1 MKHFILLIISLFLIF
16 SCQKESITIG
26 VNVSETFYVE
36 NEGASMRVL
45 VEGNTESNT
54 FLLFVHGGPGTSSFF
69 YNTDYI
75 SNNIE
80 DKYACVYWD
89 ERNAGASQGNSN
101 GGNLNLKQMTD
112 DLKKV
117 ITILKYRYGKD
128 VSVFILGH
136 SFGGLLTSSFM
147 TTENNQSMV
156 KGWIFA
162 DGSHNYALN
171 DSLTRLM
178 LLDIGQQQIALN
190 KYVDEWTPIIEY
202 CNQHTGNFTIEES
215 TQLNSYASDAET
227 YIDEV
232 LEIDLLEIIKENAIK
247 YDWPITSI
255 LFNQMYSSNAG
266 FNVDLANTEFSST
279 LNKVTA
285 PTLVLFGKYDFICPR
300 GLGDDV
306 YNNISTSEKKIAISP
321 ISGHN
326 IFYQDESFFCNE
338 VNDFIEIYK

>member
-1 MKHFILLIISLFLIF
+1 MKPFSFFIISLVLLT

-26 VNVSETFYVE
+26 LNVSDTFYVE
-36 NEGASMRVL
+36 NNGAAMRVL

-89 ERNAGASQGNSN
+89 ERNAGASQGNAN
-101 GGNLNLKQMTD
+101 GDNLNLKQMTD

-117 ITILKYRYGKD
+117 ILVLKSRYGKD

-147 TTENNQSMV
+147 TADNNQTMV

-162 DGSHNYALN
+162 DGSHNYSLN
-171 DSLTRLM
+171 DSLTRQM
-178 LLDIGQQQIALN
+178 LLDLGQEQIALN
-190 KYVDEWTPIIEY
+190 KNIDKWSPIIEY
-202 CNQHTGNFTIEES
+202 CNEHTANFSIEES
-215 TQLNSYASDAET
+215 NQLNSYASDAET
-227 YIDEV
+227 YFDEV
-232 LEIDLLEIIKENAIK
+232 KKIDLLETIKENAVK
-247 YDWPITSI
+247 HDWPITSI
-255 LFNQMYSSNAG
+255 FFNQKYSSNAD
-266 FNVDLANTEFSST
+266 FNKDLANIEFSSS
-279 LNKVTA
+279 LYKVTA
-285 PTLVLFGKYDFICPR
+285 PTLVLFGKYDFICPSE
-300 GLGDDV
+300 LGNNL
-306 YNNISTSEKKIAISP
+306 YNNISTSKKKIAISP

-326 IFYQDESFFCNE
+326 IFYQDEFFFCNE
-338 VNDFIEIYK
+338 VNAFIEENK

>member
-1 MKHFILLIISLFLIF
+1 MKPFILLIISLFLII

-26 VNVSETFYVE
+26 LNVSETFYVE

-101 GGNLNLKQMTD
+101 GENLNLNQMTE

-117 ITILKYRYGKD
+117 ITVLQYRYGQD

-178 LLDIGQQQIALN
+178 LLDLGQQQIALN
-190 KYVDEWTPIIEY
+190 KNIDKWSPIIEY
-202 CNQHTGNFTIEES
+202 CNQYTGNFSIAES
-215 TQLNSYASDAET
+215 NQLNSYASDAET
-227 YIDEV
+227 YFDEV
-232 LEIDLLEIIKENAIK
+232 LKIDLLEIIKENAIK

-255 LFNQMYSSNAG
+255 FFNQKYSSNAD
-266 FNVDLANTEFSST
+266 FNEDLANTEFSST
-279 LNKVTA
+279 LYKVTT
-285 PTLVLFGKYDFICPR
+285 PTLILFGKYDFICPS
-300 GLGDDV
+300 GLGENV

-326 IFYQDESFFCNE
+326 IFYQDESFFCYE
-338 VNDFIEIYK
+338 VNEFIEKYK

>member
-1 MKHFILLIISLFLIF
+1 MKPLLLIIAGLLFLA
-16 SCQKESITIG
+16 SCQKESVTRG
-26 VNVSETFYVE
+26 KNVSETFYVE

-45 VEGNTESNT
+45 VEGNTGSNT

-75 SNNIE
+75 TNNIE

-101 GGNLNLKQMTD
+101 GENLNLNLMTE

-117 ITILKYRYGKD
+117 IAVLKYRYGQD

-136 SFGGLLTSSFM
+136 SFGGLLTSSFI
-147 TTENNQSMV
+147 TTGNNQSMV

-178 LLDIGQQQIALN
+178 LLNLGQQQVELN
-190 KYVDEWTPIIEY
+190 KNRDKWLPIIEY
-202 CNQHTGNFTIEES
+202 CNQHTGNFSVDES
-215 TQLNSYASDAET
+215 NQLNSYASDAET
-227 YIDEV
+227 YFDEV
-232 LEIDLLEIIKENAIK
+232 KKIDLKDIIKRNAVK
-247 YDWPITSI
+247 YHWPLTSI
-255 LFNQMYSSNAG
+255 YFNQKYSSNAD
-266 FNVDLANTEFSST
+266 FNQDLAKTEFSSS
-279 LNKVTA
+279 LYKVTI
-285 PTLVLFGKYDFICPR
+285 PTLILFGKYDFICPS
-300 GLGDDV
+300 GLGDNVHD
-306 YNNISTSEKKIAISP
+306 NISSTERKIAISP

-326 IFYQDESFFCNE
+326 IFYQDEPFFCSE
-338 VNDFIEIYK
+338 VNEFIEKNK

>member
-1 MKHFILLIISLFLIF
+1 MKPFTLFFISFLVIS

-26 VNVSETFYVE
+26 LNVSETFYVE

-101 GGNLNLKQMTD
+101 GENLNLNQMTE

-117 ITILKYRYGKD
+117 ITVLKYRYGQD
-128 VSVFILGH
+128 ANVFILGH

-162 DGSHNYALN
+162 DGSQDYALN

-178 LLDIGQQQIALN
+178 LLDIGQKQIALN
-190 KYVDEWTPIIEY
+190 KNVDEWTTIIEY
-202 CNQHTGNFTIEES
+202 CNQHTGNFSFEES
-215 TQLNSYASDAET
+215 NQLNSYAADAET
-227 YIDEV
+227 YFDEV
-232 LEIDLLEIIKENAIK
+232 KKIDLFEIIKENAIK

-255 LFNQMYSSNAG
+255 FFNQKYSSNAR
-266 FNVDLANTEFSST
+266 FNEDLATTEFSSS
-279 LNKVTA
+279 LYKVTI
-285 PTLVLFGKYDFICPR
+285 PTLALFGKYDFICPS
-300 GLGDDV
+300 GLGDSL
-306 YNNISTSEKKIAISP
+306 YNNINTNEKRIAISP

-326 IFYQDESFFCNE
+326 IFYQDESFFCFE
-338 VNDFIEIYK
+338 VNEFIEKYK